1 MDNTVYFLLQHLRI
15 GGVEIAVTRAA
26 NALVER
32 GYNVCFVLVLPINQI
47 KDQINHKIQ
56 IRTLTKLGK
65 ENNITPFYKLKRWII
80 TCWKIRQFMKSL
92 KGTTLIST
100 RNEYNIMMSKF
111 VDSTNRRIAQLH
123 HDYKPHKGMVENFAS
138 DYSNVDYLFTLTEDV
153 RCEIEEIMRP
163 NNQYTKIVTIPNFIS
178 DTIIEECCKTDK
190 RRDIA
195 IAVGRLAPE
204 KGFLRLLD
212 VWKRV
217 LDISG
222 KKYKLYIV
230 GEGIERRALE
240 EKIESLAM
248 RDIVILTGAID
259 NNETINLMKHS
270 KVYCMSSLSEGFS
283 LTILESMACATP
295 QVAFDVRV
303 GPRNLILQ
311 GETGYLIEDGDID
324 SYARKIIELLES
336 DDTWLLFSQKSINR
350 AYDFSESV
358 VMDKWEKI
366 LNKH

>member
-1 MDNTVYFLLQHLRI
+1 MDNTIYFLLQHLRI

-32 GYNVCFVLVLPINQI
+32 GYSVCFVLVLPINQI
-47 KDQINHKIQ
+47 NEQINPKIQ
-56 IRTLTKLGK
+56 IRTLTKLRK
-65 ENNITPFYKLKRWII
+65 EKDVTLFYKLTRRI
-80 TCWKIRQFMKSL
+80 TSYWKIRQFMKSL
-92 KGTTLIST
+92 KCTTLIST
-100 RNEYNIMMSKF
+100 RNEYSIMMSKF

-123 HDYKPHKGMVENFAS
+123 HDYKSHQGMVENFTN

-163 NNQYTKIVTIPNFIS
+163 TNQHTKIVTIPNFIA
-178 DTIIEECCKTDK
+178 DTVIQECCNEDK
-190 RRDIA
+190 RNNIA
-195 IAVGRLAPE
+195 VAVGRLAPE

-217 LDISG
+217 LEISG

-230 GEGIERRALE
+230 GEGRERGALE
-240 EKIESLAM
+240 TKIESLAM
-248 RDIVILTGAID
+248 IDAVVLTGALD
-259 NNETINLMKHS
+259 NNETISLMKHS

-311 GETGYLIEDGDID
+311 GKTGYLIEDGDID
-324 SYARKIIELLES
+324 SYARRIIELLEA
-336 DDTWLLFSQKSINR
+336 DNTWLLFSQESINR
-350 AYDFSESV
+350 AYDFSESAI
-358 VMDKWEKI
+358 MDKWGKI
-366 LNKH
+366 LNEH

>member
-1 MDNTVYFLLQHLRI
+1 MDNTIYFLLQHLRI

-32 GYNVCFVLVLPINQI
+32 GYSVCFVLVLPINQI
-47 KDQINHKIQ
+47 KEQINPKIQ
-56 IRTLTKLGK
+56 IRTLTKLRN
-65 ENNITPFYKLKRWII
+65 ENEVTIFFKLKRRII
-80 TCWKIRQFMKSL
+80 SYWKIRQFMKSL
-92 KGTTLIST
+92 KRTTLIST

-123 HDYKPHKGMVENFAS
+123 HDYKPHKGMAENFAN
-138 DYSNVDYLFTLTEDV
+138 DYNNVDYLFTLTEDV

-163 NNQYTKIVTIPNFIS
+163 NNRHTKVVTIPNFIS
-178 DTIIEECCKTDK
+178 DIVIDEHCNKDIRK
-190 RRDIA
+190 NIA

-217 LDISG
+217 LEITG

-230 GEGIERRALE
+230 GEGIERGALE
-240 EKIESLAM
+240 TKIDNLTMS
-248 RDIVILTGAID
+248 DTVVLTGALD
-259 NNETINLMKHS
+259 NNETISLMKHS
-270 KVYCMSSLSEGFS
+270 KVYCMVSHSEGFS
-283 LTILESMACATP
+283 LTILEAMACATP

-311 GETGYLIEDGDID
+311 GKTGYLIEDGDVD
-324 SYARKIIELLES
+324 SYARKIIELLEK
-336 DDTWLLFSQKSINR
+336 DDNWLLLSQESINR
-350 AYDFSESV
+350 AHDFCEST
-358 VMDKWEKI
+358 VMNKLEKI
-366 LNKH
+366 LNER

>member
-1 MDNTVYFLLQHLRI
+1 MDNTIYFLLQHLRI

-26 NALVER
+26 NALVAR

-47 KDQINHKIQ
+47 NVQINPKIQ
-56 IRTLTKLGK
+56 IRTLTKLRK
-65 ENNITPFYKLKRWII
+65 NKDMTLFYKIRRRIVSY
-80 TCWKIRQFMKSL
+80 WKIRQFMKSL
-92 KGTTLIST
+92 KDTTLIST

-123 HDYKPHKGMVENFAS
+123 HDYKPYEGMAENFAE
-138 DYSNVDYLFTLTEDV
+138 DYNNVDYLFTLTDDV

-163 NNQYTKIVTIPNFIS
+163 NNLHTKIVTIPNFIS
-178 DTIIEECCKTDK
+178 DMVIDVCSNEAK
-190 RRDIA
+190 RNHSA

-217 LDISG
+217 LDITG

-230 GEGIERRALE
+230 GEGIERGALE
-240 EKIESLAM
+240 AKIKCLAM
-248 RDIVILTGAID
+248 SDTVVLTGALD
-259 NNETINLMKHS
+259 NSETINLMKHS
-270 KVYCMSSLSEGFS
+270 KVYCMTSLSEGFS

-311 GETGYLIEDGDID
+311 GKTGYLIEDGDVD
-324 SYARKIIELLES
+324 SYARKIIELLEA
-336 DDTWLLFSQKSINR
+336 DDTWLQFSQESIIR
-350 AYDFSESV
+350 AYNFSEST
-358 VMDKWEKI
+358 VMAKWEKI
-366 LNKH
+366 LNEH